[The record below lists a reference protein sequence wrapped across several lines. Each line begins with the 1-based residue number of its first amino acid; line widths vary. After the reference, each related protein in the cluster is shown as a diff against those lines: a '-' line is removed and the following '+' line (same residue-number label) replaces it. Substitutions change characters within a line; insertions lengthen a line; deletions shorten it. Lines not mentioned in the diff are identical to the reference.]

1 MEAPAFKFF
10 YAISVRRTAHSH
22 TLPIMAGHNKW
33 SKVKHIKAVVDAK
46 RGKVFSKFSKELTL
60 AAKHGGSNP
69 DSNARLRTAVQNA
82 RAQNMPNENIER
94 AIKKGAG
101 ELEGTTLE
109 EVTYEGY
116 GPGGVAILV
125 EVVTDNRNRSVN
137 DVRMIFSKNGG
148 SIAEAGSV
156 AYLFSR
162 RGEIRLDK
170 TGLTEDQA
178 MELALDAGAEDVLED
193 ADEWIIC
200 SAQDKLFAVGGALQ
214 ARKINPRSQQLVY
227 VPSLTVP
234 VSDPAVARTLVKL
247 YDTLDEYDDTQNVHA
262 NFEIDDEIMAQLS

>member
-1 MEAPAFKFF
+1 
-10 YAISVRRTAHSH
+10 
-22 TLPIMAGHNKW
+22 MAGHNKW

-69 DSNARLRTAVQNA
+69 DSNARLRTAILNA

-101 ELEGTTLE
+101 ELEGSTLE
-109 EVTYEGY
+109 EITYEGY
-116 GPGGVAILV
+116 GPGGAAILV

-170 TGLTEDQA
+170 AGLTEEQA
-178 MELALDAGAEDVLED
+178 MELALEAGADDVLD
-193 ADEWIIC
+193 DGDEWIIC
-200 SAQDKLFAVGGALQ
+200 TAQDKLFAVGAALQ
-214 ARKINPRSQQLVY
+214 AKHVAPKSQRLVY
-227 VPSLTVP
+227 LPSVTVP
-234 VSDPAVARTLVKL
+234 VSDPAVAKTLVKL
-247 YDTLDEYDDTQNVHA
+247 YDALDDYDDTQNVHA
-262 NFEIDDEIMAQLS
+262 NFEIDDQIVAQLS

>member
-1 MEAPAFKFF
+1 
-10 YAISVRRTAHSH
+10 
-22 TLPIMAGHNKW
+22 MAGHNKW

-69 DSNARLRTAVQNA
+69 ESNARLRTAILNA

-101 ELEGTTLE
+101 ELEGSALE

-116 GPGGVAILV
+116 GPGGAAILV

-170 TGLTEDQA
+170 AGLTEDQA
-178 MELALDAGAEDVLED
+178 MELALEAGADDVLDDED
-193 ADEWIIC
+193 DWILC
-200 SAQDKLFAVGGALQ
+200 TAQDKLFAVGAALQ
-214 ARKINPRSQQLVY
+214 AKHIVPKSQRLVY
-227 VPSLTVP
+227 LPSLTVP
-234 VSDPAVARTLVKL
+234 VSDPAVAKTLVKL
-247 YDTLDEYDDTQNVHA
+247 YDALDDYDDTQNVHA
-262 NFEIDDEIMAQLS
+262 NFEIDDQIAAQLS